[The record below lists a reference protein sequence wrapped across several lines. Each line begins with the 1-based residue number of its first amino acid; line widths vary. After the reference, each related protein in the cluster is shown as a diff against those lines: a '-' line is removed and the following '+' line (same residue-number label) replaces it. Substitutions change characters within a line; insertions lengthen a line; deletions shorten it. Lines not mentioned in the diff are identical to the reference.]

1 MQAVARPLAAIAVA
15 LSALTGASV
24 AQAASCTATAGFESF
39 IGGASTDDVTLGGM
53 DSSMCV
59 ISDVNPSQGP
69 SGNTSG
75 FDGTFGGGWTL
86 LSKGAGAATI
96 GGVSFT
102 LGFSQASGTWSVTT
116 DQAATYDL
124 VFAMHAA
131 NRSGAFLFDDHSS
144 FASVTQDGTWSIAWL
159 NNGGQVP
166 GFSNINFF
174 VRDVVTPVPEPETY
188 ALLLA
193 GLGAI
198 GMAARRR
205 RVRP

>member
-1 MQAVARPLAAIAVA
+1 MSAVSKPLVAIAVA
-15 LSALTGASV
+15 VAALTGASV
-24 AQAASCTATAGFESF
+24 AQAAACTATAGFESF
-39 IGGASTDDVTLGGM
+39 IGNASTDDVTLGGM

-59 ISDVNPSQGP
+59 LSGVNPSQGP
-69 SGNTSG
+69 NGNTSG

-86 LSKGAGAATI
+86 LSKGAGSATV
-96 GGVSFT
+96 GGVTFT
-102 LGFSQASGTWSVTT
+102 LGFSQADGTWSLTT
-116 DQAATYDL
+116 DQNATYDL
-124 VFAMHAA
+124 VFAMHASD
-131 NRSGAFLFDDHSS
+131 RSGAFLFDDHTS
-144 FASVTQDGTWSIAWL
+144 FASVTQNGTWSIEWL

-198 GMAARRR
+198 GLVARRR
-205 RVRP
+205 RG